1 MSLELIDGINKIH
14 EFLTS
19 NTEAAWVVSLIEY
32 VLVGLGFLTLYA
44 LIALFLIIFERKIC
58 AYFQCRLGPNRVGP
72 WGIFQV
78 FADMVKILIKEII
91 PLKHNDK
98 LLFYAAPFIVIM
110 GSLLTFGGLQ
120 FAEGVHGVDF
130 NVGVFYL
137 LAVSSISIIGVMLAG
152 WSSNNKYSLI
162 GAMRSGAQVISFE
175 LSACLSMMAIVIL
188 GGSMNLSDLMA
199 AQEDVWFIFQS
210 PFTVV
215 ALVIYLIAAHAET
228 NRGPFDLPEA
238 ESELTAGY
246 HVEYSGITF
255 GFFYVGEYCNLFIN
269 AAIGTLV
276 FLGGWQAF
284 HLPFAG
290 CEGFNAVMDAIP
302 SYVWMFGKTL
312 LLIFLSLWV
321 RWTFPRLRIDQLLR
335 LEWKIMLPF
344 SLANILLM
352 AIWVAL
358 VK

>member
-14 EFLTS
+14 ELLSTNIES
-19 NTEAAWVVSLIEY
+19 AWVVSLIEY
-32 VLVGLGFLTLYA
+32 ILVGLGFLTLYA

-58 AYFQCRLGPNRVGP
+58 AYFQCRKGPNRVGP

-98 LLFYAAPFIVIM
+98 LLYYAAPFIVIM

-120 FAEGVHGVDF
+120 FADGVHGVDF

-175 LSACLSMMAIVIL
+175 LSACLSMMAVVIL
-188 GGSMNLSDLMA
+188 GGSMNLSELMA
-199 AQEDVWFIFQS
+199 AQNDVWFIFQS

-269 AAIGTLV
+269 AAIGALV
-276 FLGGWQAF
+276 FLGGWQAL
-284 HLPFAG
+284 HIPG
-290 CEGFNAVMDAIP
+290 CEGFNQVMDAIP
-302 SYVWMFGKTL
+302 SYLWMFGKTL
-312 LLIFLSLWV
+312 VLIFLSLWV
-321 RWTFPRLRIDQLLR
+321 RWTFPRLRIDQLLK

-352 AIWVAL
+352 AIWV
-358 VK
+358 VVINN

>member
-19 NTEAAWVVSLIEY
+19 NIEAAWVVSLIEY

-130 NVGVFYL
+130 NGGVF
-137 LAVSSISIIGVMLAG
+137 
-152 WSSNNKYSLI
+152 
-162 GAMRSGAQVISFE
+162 
-175 LSACLSMMAIVIL
+175 
-188 GGSMNLSDLMA
+188 
-199 AQEDVWFIFQS
+199 
-210 PFTVV
+210 
-215 ALVIYLIAAHAET
+215 
-228 NRGPFDLPEA
+228 
-238 ESELTAGY
+238 
-246 HVEYSGITF
+246 
-255 GFFYVGEYCNLFIN
+255 
-269 AAIGTLV
+269 
-276 FLGGWQAF
+276 
-284 HLPFAG
+284 
-290 CEGFNAVMDAIP
+290 
-302 SYVWMFGKTL
+302 
-312 LLIFLSLWV
+312 
-321 RWTFPRLRIDQLLR
+321 
-335 LEWKIMLPF
+335 
-344 SLANILLM
+344 
-352 AIWVAL
+352 
-358 VK
+358 